1 MNFLTRLILTNSTS
15 KSKSKLDDWVFI
27 RIGGSSQPPGHQEK
41 FLKKSG
47 DSEKYV
53 AIGVD
58 P

>member
-1 MNFLTRLILTNSTS
+1 MKILYDIYFTNP

-53 AIGVD
+53 AIGLD